1 MQLRIEKLN
10 LQRSLS
16 NYQATC
22 NNIKMKIIAAYLEV
36 ANSKELI
43 EESKVDISNIE
54 IQLKSMVNGLF
65 VYKAVNSYLSK

>member
-1 MQLRIEKLN
+1 
-10 LQRSLS
+10 
-16 NYQATC
+16 
-22 NNIKMKIIAAYLEV
+22 MKIIAAYLEV